1 MGASPAS
8 NTLEP
13 ADRSRLRGAALVVAR
28 ILWLALA
35 LSTVALTVI
44 GVPLY
49 YRLLLTPCAKAS
61 SCGDLNGTLTLD
73 AVRFLQEH
81 GISISVYAALHTVFY
96 AVIILIWWVIAFLIF
111 ARRSDDVFALVAAL
125 FLMFYGVTTPSTF
138 LEATR
143 RAYPVLTGLAGYVLP
158 VSAITAIVFFVYF
171 PTLRSAPRWFLVV
184 FALGFGKTIVD
195 VFQTMLP
202 DWLFS
207 VAFVAFYGAVIVAQ
221 VYRYR
226 RISTP
231 SERQQTKW
239 VVAGISVATGGV
251 IGLLLLSVV
260 SSFIPS
266 FYTSYLLGES
276 WTILLPLA
284 SVAIPITVGVAIL
297 RYQLLDIDQLINR
310 ALVYGSLTGILAV
323 LYLGLVIGAQ
333 AVFSNVTGQRDQ
345 NPLIIVSST
354 LVIAGLFQP
363 LRTRI
368 QKLIDRR
375 FYRAKYDARKAV
387 DAFSATLRQELS
399 LTELRE
405 RLVAVVTEYHAPRH
419 LSRSRW
425 RSGNEYL
432 PRRRRDQRRLQS
444 SMLEYGHER
453 STLQVP
459 PFS

>member
-1 MGASPAS
+1 MGAPHTS
-8 NTLEP
+8 NTLEYE
-13 ADRSRLRGAALVVAR
+13 DRSRLHGAALVVAR
-28 ILWLALA
+28 VLWLALA
-35 LSTVALTVI
+35 LPTVALTVI

-61 SCGDLNGTLTLD
+61 SCSELNGALTLG

-81 GISISVYAALHTVFY
+81 GISIGVYAALHTVFY
-96 AVIILIWWVIAFLIF
+96 SAIILIWWVIAFLIF
-111 ARRSDDVFALVAAL
+111 LRRSDEVLALVAAL
-125 FLMFYGVTTPSTF
+125 FLMVYGVTTPSTF

-158 VSAITAIVFFVYF
+158 GAAITSIVFFVYF
-171 PTLRSAPRWFLVV
+171 PTLRSAPRWFLFV
-184 FALGFGKTIVD
+184 FALGIGKTMVD
-195 VFQTMLP
+195 VFQTTLP

-207 VAFVAFYGAVIVAQ
+207 VAFVAFYGAAIVAQ

-297 RYQLLDIDQLINR
+297 RYQLLDIDVLINR
-310 ALVYGSLTGILAV
+310 ALVYGSLTSILAV

-333 AVFSNVTGQRDQ
+333 AIFSNVTGQRDQ

-363 LRTRI
+363 LRARI
-368 QKLIDRR
+368 QKTIDRR

-387 DAFSATLRQELS
+387 EAFSATLRQELS

-405 RLVAVVTEYHAPRH
+405 RLIGVVTETMRPAHISLWLAPPVKESGAERQDAASPSERH
-419 LSRSRW
+419 
-425 RSGNEYL
+425 SGAW
-432 PRRRRDQRRLQS
+432 
-444 SMLEYGHER
+444 
-453 STLQVP
+453 T
-459 PFS
+459 